1 MDMLGIFI
9 LKNSEM
15 ELQKLDSEKKYTS
28 LYLVEQINL
37 FRSQES
43 DKAILAHFTL
53 LSKIE
58 KEFEDE
64 ITDKQFLVSSYK
76 DSSGKECKC
85 YELNYEQSLQI
96 LMSESKVVRKG
107 VIEVL
112 KAQQKEIDKLKENS
126 TPKTFAQALRLAAEQ
141 QELIEQQALQVDNLS
156 TALDI
161 LVEWV
166 SIIKVAKHN
175 GIKETAFNWRAL
187 KKTSEL
193 MGFQI
198 KKAQSPRFKF
208 QNLYNIKVF
217 MACYPQYNYNFK

>member
-1 MDMLGIFI
+1 LNINNF
-9 LKNSEM
+9 KNKEM

-43 DKAILAHFTL
+43 ERSVL
-53 LSKIE
+53 LHKNLLVKIE
-58 KEFEDE
+58 TEFFDE
-64 ITDKQFLVSSYK
+64 IAELKFQPSSYK

-208 QNLYNIKVF
+208 QNLYNINVF
-217 MACYPQYNYNFK
+217 KACYPQYKYDLK